1 MVKFISLSQACG
13 NDAFKE
19 LIINAAHIQHVV
31 IGNKGKDVHIRM
43 SDGTFFFVRES
54 LAEIKRLIADVPIP
68 AQPILMTADE
78 YARYN
83 EAKRMRDAALSN
95 MVGLS
100 NLNSVQLV
108 SLTL

>member
-1 MVKFISLSQACG
+1 MVKFIGLNQACG

-54 LAEIKRLIADVPIP
+54 LAEIKRLIGS
-68 AQPILMTADE
+68 E
-78 YARYN
+78 
-83 EAKRMRDAALSN
+83 
-95 MVGLS
+95 
-100 NLNSVQLV
+100 LV
-108 SLTL
+108 SKPSVREQMKSYIFDRSQTYEVSKGL